1 ARIAGVDMLIDIVPY
16 GKVPL
21 LREKYLRIAQTL
33 VSRLYHIKKVFP
45 IAAAGVY
52 PGMVPKIIEDL
63 GLDCVLGVGGAIHGH
78 PMGGVAGAKA
88 MRQAMEAAL
97 NDVPLEEYAKT
108 HKELRVAI
116 DKWGIYNPEIN
127 IFKSIKD

>member
-1 ARIAGVDMLIDIVPY
+1 M
-16 GKVPL
+16 KN
-21 LREKYLRIAQTL
+21 
-33 VSRLYHIKKVFP
+33 
-45 IAAAGVY
+45 
-52 PGMVPKIIEDL
+52 L

-97 NDVPLEEYAKT
+97 TDIPLEEYAKM